1 MGKPKNIIIK
11 NKSHRL
17 DDVTALWYVQQV
29 IEKGRISNKGKDYCY
44 ITVFEDTRIVV
55 NVTANKL
62 SDSFLVYDYRKNE

>member
-1 MGKPKNIIIK
+1 MSKKIIIK
-11 NKSHRL
+11 NESHRL

-29 IEKGRISNKGKDYCY
+29 IEKGRIFNNATEYNY

-62 SDSFLVYDYRKNE
+62 SDSFLVYDYKRKKDE

>member
-29 IEKGRISNKGKDYCY
+29 IEQDQVSSKGKRYSY
-44 ITVFEDTRIVV
+44 STLFTETRVVVTVIP
-55 NVTANKL
+55 NKL
-62 SDSFLVYDYRKNE
+62 SKSFFVSDYRKNE